1 MARPSLTDPAL
12 YLNRHLSWLA
22 FNQRVLDEALDPA
35 TPLLER
41 LRYLAITARNLDEFV
56 SVHWAGVLRKIEDG
70 RADPGLDGL
79 TPSQERERI
88 AESMTALVARQQRC
102 WSEHLEPDLA
112 RASIRIVPR
121 QQWLKPDREALGAF
135 WRRELDPLLVPITVD
150 PAHPFPRVP
159 SRTLSLAF
167 ALRRRRAHFLG
178 VLSLPRSLPSF
189 IRIPGAGGDAYA
201 DSAQVVLAHASR
213 LFRGYEIGACT
224 VFRIT
229 RNSNLYPRGEDGAN
243 LLDVVRERIVRRHQ
257 GDAVRLEVDAR
268 GGEGL
273 AEELRTHFNLAAWQL
288 WYQPEFVDFA
298 RFDGLYRDL
307 GRPELKFAPLAPPTP
322 APRFPLST
330 LRGRDILLHHPYDS
344 YAPVLRFIAAAARDR
359 RVVSIQQT
367 LYRTNHRS
375 SVVRALR
382 IAAQRKKQVTVV
394 VELNARFDEASNIRW
409 ARRLEAAGVQVV
421 YGVVGLKA
429 HAKLALLTRRDEDGA
444 LRHYAHVGS
453 GNYNAHTAR
462 QYTDL
467 SLLTAN
473 ADVTAA
479 IRRVFELFTAQ
490 TTLTDPGPLLVAPVN
505 MASRWL
511 ELIEREREHARRGRP
526 ARIIAKMNALLDQH
540 VIQALYR
547 AARGGVR
554 IDLLI
559 RGMCAL
565 RPGVP
570 GVSERIRV
578 VSIVGRFLE
587 HSRIVY
593 FANGGAE
600 EVYIGSADWMPR
612 NLYERLEV
620 ALPVRDPHL
629 RLRIC
634 DEILAAYLA
643 DAAKSHFLQPDGAYL
658 RWRHLP
664 ADQRAPV
671 EMELRPPF
679 AAAPRP
685 FCAQDWLIRHGR
697 LRPEADTGTPPLAS
711 SLLAGAATSPRNAA
725 KRAAAAKGGRR

>member
-1 MARPSLTDPAL
+1 MARRSLTDPAL

-22 FNQRVLDEALDPA
+22 FNQRVLEEALDPA

-70 RADPGLDGL
+70 RLDPGLDGL
-79 TPSQERERI
+79 TPHQERERI
-88 AESMTALVARQQRC
+88 AEAMTAFVARQQRC

-112 RASIRIVPR
+112 RAGIRILPR
-121 QQWLKPDREALGAF
+121 SQWLNSDREALGAF

-150 PAHPFPRVP
+150 PAHPFPRVQ

-167 ALRRRRAHFLG
+167 ALRRRRARYLG

-189 IRIPGAGGDAYA
+189 VPISGSRGDAYA
-201 DSAQVVLAHASR
+201 DLAQIVLANASR
-213 LFRGYEIGACT
+213 LFRGYEIGAT
-224 VFRIT
+224 AVFRIT
-229 RNSNLYPRGEDGAN
+229 RNSNLYLRGEDGGN

-273 AEELRTHFNLAAWQL
+273 GEELRAQFNLAPWQL
-288 WYQPEFVDFA
+288 WYQPEVVDFSRLDA
-298 RFDGLYRDL
+298 LYREL
-307 GRPELKFAPLAPPTP
+307 NRPELKFPPLLPPAP
-322 APRFPLST
+322 APRFALSA
-330 LRGRDILLHHPYDS
+330 LRRRDILLHHPFDS

-375 SVVRALR
+375 PVVRALR
-382 IAAQRKKQVTVV
+382 LAAQRQKQVTVV
-394 VELNARFDEASNIRW
+394 VELKARFDEASNIRW
-409 ARRLEAAGVQVV
+409 ARRLEEAGVQVV

-429 HAKLALLTRRDEDGA
+429 HAKLVLLTRRDEDGV

-453 GNYNAHTAR
+453 GNYNPHTAR

-467 SLLTAN
+467 SLLTAS

-479 IRRVFELFTAQ
+479 VRRVFELFTAQ
-490 TTLTDPGPLLVAPVN
+490 TTLTDPGPLLVAPLN

-511 ELIEREREHARRGRP
+511 ELIEREGEHARRGRP
-526 ARIIAKMNALLDQH
+526 SRIVAKMNGLLDQH
-540 VIQALYR
+540 VVQALYR
-547 AARGGVR
+547 AARHGVR
-554 IDLLI
+554 VDLFI

-565 RPGVP
+565 RPGVA
-570 GVSERIRV
+570 GISERIRV

-612 NLYERLEV
+612 NLYERVEV
-620 ALPVRDPHL
+620 ALPVRDPRL

-634 DEILAAYLA
+634 EEILAAYLA
-643 DAAKSHFLQPDGAYL
+643 DSAKAHFLQPDGSYL
-658 RWRHLP
+658 RWQELP
-664 ADQRAPV
+664 PEQRSQVQA
-671 EMELRPPF
+671 ELRPEF
-679 AAAPRP
+679 AAAPQP
-685 FCAQDWLIRHGR
+685 FNAQDWLMRKPS
-697 LRPEADTGTPPLAS
+697 LRPEPQDGPPPASS
-711 SLLAGAATSPRNAA
+711 SLLGAV
-725 KRAAAAKGGRR
+725 AAAARTAPKRVAAKKGGRS